1 MRPAFA
7 FIGVGALTLL
17 LAGAARVPSPVA
29 PHGKV
34 AVVQVHCPAGN
45 KEAFVTPNKVKI
57 SLGDDIEWRMG
68 GQVVT
73 ESIQIS
79 LKDPDQ
85 AWPFDGNPSR
95 GAKTARA
102 RGAHTP
108 GTYAYNVTLVCQTA
122 DGPQEVVIDP
132 DIIIAE

>member
-1 MRPAFA
+1 MRRAAAFA
-7 FIGVGALTLL
+7 SAGALALMLVGASS
-17 LAGAARVPSPVA
+17 APSPA
-29 PHGKV
+29 PARGKV
-34 AVVQVHCPAGN
+34 AVVQVHCPSGN
-45 KEAFVTPNKVKI
+45 RDAFVTPNQVKI
-57 SLGDDIEWRMG
+57 SVGDDIEWRMG

-85 AWPFDGNPSR
+85 AWPFDGSPSR
-95 GAKTARA
+95 GGKSARA

-108 GTYAYNVTLVCQTA
+108 GTYAYNVTVVCQTP